1 MQRLTISLAVALLTF
16 CCGVLAWVVNPVRL
30 VRSHPSESIRLTVS
44 EMQSANSRIPIDHY
58 KVTVE
63 NVSSNTI
70 HGYSLGF
77 TCDCYGPYPKGISST
92 YPNPDRQLLKPGEV
106 QTEILPADL
115 PIQQTKVWVDLV
127 HFTDGSNWGSNQSR
141 TEGYVRALE

>member
-77 TCDCYGPYPKGISST
+77 TCDCYGPYPKGISFT

-127 HFTDGSNWGSNQSR
+127 HFTDGSNWGPNQSR